1 MKVSTEVLI
10 ARLKEVTPEGFEVSI
25 RFGMSS
31 VTRAVYL
38 RKDLFYIFDM
48 EDDFI
53 FRKNEGYSEAEFAQE
68 YVKYFW
74 EIEMTISYF
83 EIGFFYS

>member
-10 ARLKEVTPEGFEVSI
+10 ARLKEVQPEGFEVSI

-38 RKDLFYIFDM
+38 RKDLFYLCYAHCFSRVLPSLRIW
-48 EDDFI
+48 
-53 FRKNEGYSEAEFAQE
+53 S
-68 YVKYFW
+68 
-74 EIEMTISYF
+74 
-83 EIGFFYS
+83 FFQALFMAFMDNNLFMAK

>member
-10 ARLKEVTPEGFEVSI
+10 AKLKEVQPEGFEVTV
-25 RFGMSS
+25 RFGIMT

-38 RKDLFYIFDM
+38 HKDLYYVFDM

-74 EIEMTISYF
+74 EIEMTIS
-83 EIGFFYS
+83 